1 MTARQK
7 FWTTWPGAV
16 VMGLIAL
23 VVALPGAA
31 AALAW
36 LLLPSYDSSAIDFVI
51 APPST
56 VSMVLAALVL
66 VASLALVVLTVYWA
80 RRRWAGYVL
89 LGIVANFVVGVGGL
103 FLWGIL

>member
-1 MTARQK
+1 MAERQK

-36 LLLPSYDSSAIDFVI
+36 LLLPSYDSSGIDFVI

-56 VSMVLAALVL
+56 ACPNAFPALL
-66 VASLALVVLTVYWA
+66 PCWP
-80 RRRWAGYVL
+80 RQRWPFA
-89 LGIVANFVVGVGGL
+89 
-103 FLWGIL
+103 

>member
-36 LLLPSYDSSAIDFVI
+36 LLLPSYDSSGIDFVI

-56 VSMVLAALVL
+56 ASMVLAVL
-66 VASLALVVLTVYWA
+66 VPTLSLALVALTVYWA
-80 RRRWAGYVL
+80 RRSWAGYVL

>member
-1 MTARQK
+1 M
-7 FWTTWPGAV
+7 
-16 VMGLIAL
+16 
-23 VVALPGAA
+23 
-31 AALAW
+31 W

-56 VSMVLAALVL
+56 ASMVLAALVL
-66 VASLALVVLTVYWA
+66 VASLALVALTVYWA

>member
-1 MTARQK
+1 MAARK

-23 VVALPGAA
+23 AVSLPGVTV
-31 AALAW
+31 ALAW
-36 LLLPSYDSSAIDFVI
+36 LLLPNNDSSGIDFQI
-51 APPST
+51 APPSAA
-56 VSMVLAALVL
+56 SMVGAG
-66 VASLALVVLTVYWA
+66 ALVVTALTLAALTVYWA

-89 LGIVANFVVGVGGL
+89 LGIVASFAIGVVGL